1 MTESEMRKALEEV
14 SRDLGGEVAPA
25 APPPLQL
32 SGLAPKERSGP
43 RAAQR
48 LTARITLYILGACL
62 FVAVAS
68 VLRPERSEAEA
79 KRDRSAVKLDVIG
92 SAAGVPGGGPG
103 AAAGVEAAA
112 GPVAPA
118 QNAKGWLLIG
128 SLEGPTHDVWAY
140 ASPDGP
146 RYTVIDAMG
155 NIVVEDAIAD
165 DVYRTVPEVD
175 LKNMRLEPGAVGGPL
190 MMVDE
195 RGG

>member
-1 MTESEMRKALEEV
+1 MREALEEV
-14 SRDLGGEVAPA
+14 SRDLGGEPAPA

-43 RAAQR
+43 GAAQR

-92 SAAGVPGGGPG
+92 SAPGVSGAGTGVAGVG
-103 AAAGVEAAA
+103 AAT

-155 NIVVEDAIAD
+155 NVVMEDAIAD

-190 MMVDE
+190 MMVDD